1 MKPLLCDHSNESYQ
15 AVFASDTQFIMLYKV
30 VLTFNYLDDM
40 KATLHPC
47 GILALCRTLLVFP
60 SVMYVTWF
68 PTLSSQFISVLS
80 LKSASSCFHLTKI
93 TQMGEF
99 FLSSS
104 NKNCRR
110 KSHLRALSSDSCP
123 YVGGLSHDSASRDH
137 TTRSVLAND
146 EKESFSGEL

>member
-1 MKPLLCDHSNESYQ
+1 MNS
-15 AVFASDTQFIMLYKV
+15 TFISYKV

-110 KSHLRALSSDSCP
+110 KSHLRALSSDIVARTLAVYRMIVPREITPQDQFWPMMRKKILVVNCNLKDKT
-123 YVGGLSHDSASRDH
+123 VDS
-137 TTRSVLAND
+137 LY
-146 EKESFSGEL
+146 